1 MKWWFGV
8 TLWKRVLGA
17 LVLGIA
23 FGLILT
29 QTMGQEAAAQ
39 WLQAYVQPVGDL
51 FIRLI
56 RMIVPQH
63 GAPLAGPA
71 IRDFIAWTRSLA
83 CGIDLMGPDNYRIP
97 A

>member
-1 MKWWFGV
+1 MHHDAILEPITTRAQFLAHVPRMEGFHRRYMVSGKVLRWWADMV
-8 TLWKRVLGA
+8 EPL
-17 LVLGIA
+17 
-23 FGLILT
+23 
-29 QTMGQEAAAQ
+29 
-39 WLQAYVQPVGDL
+39 P
-51 FIRLI
+51 I